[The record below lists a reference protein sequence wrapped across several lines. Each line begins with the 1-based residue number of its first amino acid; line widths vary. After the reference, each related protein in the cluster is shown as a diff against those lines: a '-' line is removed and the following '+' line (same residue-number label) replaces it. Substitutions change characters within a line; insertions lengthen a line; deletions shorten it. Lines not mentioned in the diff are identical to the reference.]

1 MTYNLEIINTFLM
14 RFLYYV
20 ISGYDGFRVDA
31 IKQTHSHRK
40 EN

>member
-1 MTYNLEIINTFLM
+1 MTYNLEIIYTFLM
-14 RFLYYV
+14 GFFYYV
-20 ISGYDGFRVDA
+20 IYGYGLFRVDA